1 MTPTIQTSLQQTPS
15 FYENWLLT
23 LQRDDI
29 LMMAMMIYD
38 YYLERFGMLKTAAA
52 KEVGL
57 LLGINEK
64 KKKRKWRAEFRLN
77 GGVLVR

>member
-15 FYENWLLT
+15 FYENGLLT
-23 LQRDDI
+23 LQTDDI

-38 YYLERFGMLKTAAA
+38 YYLERFGLLKTAAA

-57 LLGINEK
+57 SFTWNKCEKNELQMEG
-64 KKKRKWRAEFRLN
+64 RILSKWGCFQ
-77 GGVLVR
+77 